1 MNPIGT
7 ASSER
12 IHTLGSIPLFANLT
26 PEELAEVSA
35 LFDER
40 FYRKGETICRAGEE
54 GDTFFVVLSGVLEV
68 WGGTKE
74 DKIITRLGP
83 RDFFGE
89 LALVVGGPRSATVK
103 VGQRARLL
111 SLKKEAF
118 NRFFL
123 SNTKALE
130 YFSKVICQRLAATAR
145 GGDGAAGRPITVIS
159 IVSRPGLFGRSLVA
173 GALSVLLT
181 EQQDGQVL
189 LMRVRLASE
198 SAPEL
203 ASMKAHTLR
212 NAKAAKSEVLSLVK
226 PSAGPLPAQLH
237 LVVDGES
244 AVACGEAVANLVA
257 KLTNDFAYVIFDLGT
272 HPFLVD
278 SVAEFSDRLIALVDR
293 AGIDDYTASASA
305 AVDTLQ
311 VINLHNRTSTA
322 TSISSCEPF
331 VLPEDKRLASNDL
344 ETLAEALRD
353 APDSPG
359 AIPLYRLARKVL
371 GRTVGL
377 ALGGGAAFGLAH
389 LGVLKVFEDNGLPID
404 LLAGC
409 SFGSLV
415 AVGYSSGLKAQRL
428 IDLASELG
436 TQKKLMALVMRDATM
451 IQPGFLNG
459 NGIKRT
465 FLPFLGGKSTFE
477 DLLMPCKVVAT
488 DIETGERVALGSGSL
503 VDSFRASCSVP
514 LAIAPVRLDNR
525 ILVDGGVSDPC
536 PAEVVRDMGADV
548 CIAVNVVPPMK
559 KGVETVIAKYYRRF
573 NAFNPLAYLAQS
585 VDLPNMFDIAMSSMQ
600 TLQYELG
607 NFKAISADVRIN
619 PDLSD
624 FTWVDFP
631 RYKELVEKGIQATER
646 ALPAI
651 RRVITK
657 GAAS

>member
-1 MNPIGT
+1 MNPMGT
-7 ASSER
+7 TSSER
-12 IHTLGSIPLFANLT
+12 VHTLGSIPLFSNLT

-40 FYRKGETICRAGEE
+40 LYRKGETICRAGEE
-54 GDTFFVVLSGVLEV
+54 GDTFYVVLSGVLEI
-68 WGGTKE
+68 WGGKKE
-74 DKIITRLGP
+74 EKIITRLGP

-89 LALVVGGPRSATVK
+89 LALVVGGPRSATVR
-103 VGQRARLL
+103 VGQRTRLL

-123 SNTKALE
+123 KNAKALE
-130 YFSKVICQRLAATAR
+130 YFSKVICQRLASTAR
-145 GGDGAAGRPITVIS
+145 GGEDDTGRPITVIS

-173 GALSVLLT
+173 GALATLLT
-181 EQQDGQVL
+181 EHQDGEVL

-198 SAPEL
+198 SVSEP
-203 ASMKAHTLR
+203 ASMKAHTLHD
-212 NAKAAKSEVLSLVK
+212 AKTAKSEILSLVK

-237 LVVDGES
+237 LVVEGES
-244 AVACGEAVANLVA
+244 AVACGEVVATLVA
-257 KLTNDFAYVIFDLGT
+257 KLTDRFAYLVFDLGT
-272 HPFLVD
+272 HQYLVD

-293 AGIDDYTASASA
+293 AGVDDYTAIASA

-311 VINLHNRTSTA
+311 VVNLHNRTST
-322 TSISSCEPF
+322 TTHISACEPF
-331 VLPEDKRLASNDL
+331 VLPEDKRLASSDL
-344 ETLAEALRD
+344 ETLAETLRE

-359 AIPLYRLARKVL
+359 AIPLHRLARKVL

-409 SFGSLV
+409 SMGSLV
-415 AVGYSSGLKAQRL
+415 AIGYCSGLRAQRL
-428 IDLASELG
+428 IELASELG
-436 TQKKLMALVMRDATM
+436 TQKKLLALAMRDATM
-451 IQPGFLNG
+451 VQPGLLTG

-465 FLPFLGGKSTFE
+465 FLPFLGGKRTFE
-477 DLLMPCKVVAT
+477 DLLMPCQVVAT
-488 DIETGERVALGSGSL
+488 DIETGERVALDSGSL
-503 VDSFRASCSVP
+503 ADSFRASCSVP

-525 ILVDGGVSDPC
+525 ILVDGGVTDPC
-536 PAEVVRDMGADV
+536 PAEVVRDMGADI

-573 NAFNPLAYLAQS
+573 NAFNPFAYLTRS

-631 RYKELVEKGIQATER
+631 RDKELVEKGIQATER

-651 RRVITK
+651 RRAITQ
-657 GAAS
+657 GAA